1 MISYL
6 TKLNISLLL
15 RASGHPELEILI
27 QEERERRRSEGA
39 GCIHNN
45 LFVINETTIIS

>member
-27 QEERERRRSEGA
+27 QEERERRGSEGA
-39 GCIHNN
+39 GCI
-45 LFVINETTIIS
+45 TISFSSSTKLQ